1 MKIQPKNKRDL
12 LRAALGEI
20 PSDLAV
26 TNVQLVNVITGEIYP
41 ADVFVY
47 DGMIAHVEYRNPGTE
62 TDRAEEVLD
71 GGGRYLI
78 PGFIDAHEHIESSM
92 MTPRNF
98 AKGVIPHGTT
108 TVVTDP
114 HEIANVCGVEGVRYM
129 HEAGEDL
136 PMRQLIDIPSCVP
149 AVPGLENAGAEFFA
163 KEIEELS
170 GLERVIGLAEV
181 MDFLAVIHGE
191 DRMMDIIDV
200 MDRKGLYLQGHAP
213 FVSGR
218 MLSAYL
224 CGGPNTCHESRDGGE
239 ALEKLRSGMFV
250 DARDSSITKNVRE
263 ICDGIKGVKFFDH
276 LCLCTDDREADDILH
291 VGHMNDVVRSAIRSG
306 MDPVTA
312 IKSATFNTA
321 REIHI
326 ENLGAIAP
334 GYAADMLLVDSL
346 EELRPAYVIF
356 GGEIVARDGH
366 LTAPIEERQYPL
378 EKVNT
383 MHVKELCADDFRI
396 KAPVREGRV
405 TVHVMEYPDLLLSST
420 VLTTAELPVRD
431 GYVCLEGDDL
441 KFVAVVNR
449 HSGHDTIGLGIVK
462 GFGTTCGAL
471 ASTVSHDSHNLT
483 VVFDTAENALM
494 AAEALIGCGG
504 GMSAVKDGELL
515 HVLEL
520 PLAGLISLKDAPE
533 LAEDSRLMKEANR
546 ALGLTGL
553 ENPLL
558 RIVTLALP
566 VIPNV
571 KMSDLGMVDVLKK
584 ELIPLFPEEGR

>member
-1 MKIQPKNKRDL
+1 MKIQPNDKKQL
-12 LRAALGEI
+12 LKAALGEI
-20 PSDLAV
+20 RSDLAI

-47 DGMIAHVEYRNPGTE
+47 DGMIAHVEYKNPGTE
-62 TDRAEEVLD
+62 LDKANEVID
-71 GGGRYLI
+71 GEGKYLI

-114 HEIANVCGVEGVRYM
+114 HEIANVCGMEGVRYM

-136 PMRQLIDIPSCVP
+136 PMRQLIDVPSCVP

-163 KEIEELS
+163 KEIEELAS
-170 GLERVIGLAEV
+170 MDRVIGLAEV

-200 MDRKGLYLQGHAP
+200 MDKKGLYLQGHAP
-213 FVSGR
+213 SVSGR

-224 CGGPNTCHESRDGGE
+224 CGGPNTCHESRERNE
-239 ALEKLRSGMFV
+239 ALEKLRSGMYV
-250 DARDSSITKNVRE
+250 DARESSITKNVEE
-263 ICDGIKGVKFFDH
+263 IYEGVKGVKFYDH
-276 LCLCTDDREADDILH
+276 FCLCTDDREADDILH
-291 VGHMNDVVRSAIRSG
+291 VIRSG

-312 IKSATFNTA
+312 IKSATLNTA

-334 GYAADMLLVDSL
+334 GYVADMLLVGDL
-346 EELRPAYVIF
+346 EELKPDLVFF
-356 GGEIVARDGH
+356 GGRLVAEKGH
-366 LTAPIEERQYPL
+366 MTVPIEAREYPL

-383 MHVKELCADDFRI
+383 MYVKDLKAEDFRI
-396 KAPVREGRV
+396 KAPVETGTV
-405 TVHVMEYPDLLLSST
+405 TVNVMEYPDLLLSST
-420 VLTTAELPVRD
+420 VLTTAEVPVKD
-431 GYVCLEGDDL
+431 GYVCLEGEDL

-449 HSGHDTIGLGIVK
+449 HKGHDTIGLGIVK

-483 VVFDTAENALM
+483 VVYDTAENALM
-494 AAEALIGCGG
+494 TAEALIQCGG
-504 GMSAVKDGELL
+504 GMSAVRDGRLL

-520 PLAGLISLKDAPE
+520 PLAGLISLKDAAE
-533 LAEDSRLMKEANR
+533 LAKDSQLMKEANR
-546 ALGLTGL
+546 ELGLTGL

-566 VIPNV
+566 VIPKV

-584 ELIPLFPEEGR
+584 ELIPLFV